1 MPEEEKKTVDIDTSG
16 PDAEVSIEE
25 TKDEAVIET
34 ENTEQET
41 ENTRTY
47 EKKKDHGTDIS
58 YENERETKLEE
69 GGEVEKEEGKK
80 DDEQLED
87 YSKGVQSR
95 IAKLTRKMREAERRE
110 RAALDYAKAVEAKR
124 QTVETKFTKV
134 NEDYVKQ
141 FETRV
146 QTGLDSAQKEL
157 ASAIEN
163 ADAASQIEAQK
174 KIAALS
180 IDEARLNALKEQ
192 QSITKEE
199 PAPKLS
205 DADNLPSSTPNS
217 LPSPDPRAEDW
228 ASENSWF
235 GKDRAMTFTAFEI
248 HKDLVEREG
257 FDPQTDDYYAEVNK
271 RIRLEFPQR
280 FDKRETQTSKPT
292 QNVASVNRS
301 TTRPGRKTVRL
312 TSSQVAIAKKLGVPL
327 EEYAKQIKLTEGA

>member
-1 MPEEEKKTVDIDTSG
+1 MPDEENKTVDIDTSG
-16 PDAEVSIEE
+16 PDAEVTIEE

-41 ENTRTY
+41 ENTEQ
-47 EKKKDHGTDIS
+47 EKV
-58 YENERETKLEE
+58 ETKQELEE
-69 GGEVEKEEGKK
+69 GGEAKEKK

-110 RAALDYAKAVEAKR
+110 KAALEYAKAVEAKR

-146 QTGLDSAQKEL
+146 KTGLDSAQKEL

-192 QSITKEE
+192 QTNTTTTKEE
-199 PAPKLS
+199 PAPRLSAADPLS
-205 DADNLPSSTPNS
+205 DSAQKPLPA
-217 LPSPDPRAEDW
+217 PDPRAEDW
-228 ASENSWF
+228 ASQNTWF
-235 GKDRAMTFTAFEI
+235 GKDRAMTYTAFEI
-248 HKDLVEREG
+248 HKDLTEREG
-257 FDPQTDDYYAEVNK
+257 FDPQSDEYYVEVDK
-271 RIRLEFPQR
+271 RIRLEFPQK
-280 FDKRETQTSKPT
+280 FDTKESQTSKPT
-292 QNVASVNRS
+292 QNVASVKRS
-301 TTRPGRKTVRL
+301 SNVRSGRQTVRL

>member
-1 MPEEEKKTVDIDTSG
+1 MPEEDKKLVPIDTSG
-16 PDAEVSIEE
+16 PDAEVDIEE
-25 TKDEAVIET
+25 EKDESVVET

-41 ENTRTY
+41 
-47 EKKKDHGTDIS
+47 GTDKS

-69 GGEVEKEEGKK
+69 GGQVQEETEKK

-110 RAALDYAKAVEAKR
+110 KAALDYAKAVEAKR

-146 QTGLDSAQKEL
+146 QSGLESAQKEL
-157 ASAIEN
+157 ANAIETS
-163 ADAASQIEAQK
+163 DAVAQIEAQK
-174 KIAALS
+174 KVAALS

-192 QSITKEE
+192 QSIKKEE

-228 ASENSWF
+228 ASSNSWF
-235 GKDRAMTFTAFEI
+235 GKNRAMTFTAFEI

-257 FDPQTDDYYAEVNK
+257 FDPQTDEYYVEVDK
-271 RIRLEFPQR
+271 RIRLEFPQN
-280 FDKRETQTSKPT
+280 FDKRESQTSKPT
-292 QNVASVNRS
+292 QKVASVNRS
-301 TTRPGRKTVRL
+301 TTRQGRKTVRL